1 MPCVPGLSAPLSMTN
16 TSWRTLSRSSLPSVF
31 GLSERRRAKGTATR
45 RHSGAVRTDA
55 NHHSVPSSAEAG
67 FSSRTWTQIRY
78 TPSPRIENTSPC
90 APDRS
95 RGSRLTS
102 AHQT

>member
-1 MPCVPGLSAPLSMTN
+1 VRAP
-16 TSWRTLSRSSLPSVF
+16 LSRSSLPSVF

-45 RHSGAVRTDA
+45 RHSVSVRTDA

-67 FSSRTWTQIRY
+67 FASRTCTQTRY
-78 TPSPRIENTSPC
+78 GRSPRIENTSPC
-90 APDRS
+90 IPLRS